1 MSGYKRA
8 IQPPPSC
15 PSTPL
20 LIVQPPAC
28 GPASPTI
35 LAGSSPLMET
45 KPSLAAISMSSSSPA
60 KSLSMS
66 IASDLW
72 HHQRQ
77 LEQRSDVEDRS
88 LSTFS
93 NAFDSSPTLKRDL
106 WAVQS
111 GQRCEQSQPLRIA
124 QSTCRGFAAP
134 RTEVLLWMILFQQLH
149 DGCRDLVIERDL
161 IKPDRA
167 VASPAPRAHSNILQ
181 ARPRFH
187 LPNASI
193 TSYRSINSFNP
204 TSHFSDS
211 NNHSDKHKK
220 ANKVIKIE
228 VFLVSPR
235 HPGSICKTSS
245 INHQHNQSL
254 LNQQRQLMQ
263 NQNVT
268 RQTRQLESELGG
280 EDCPSTVDSRVSHS
294 NMSIYG
300 QDLMPIHPANFA
312 LMNPTPMGSAY
323 SASGNTGEKKP
334 QQPQTLAFKASDIS

>member
-1 MSGYKRA
+1 
-8 IQPPPSC
+8 
-15 PSTPL
+15 
-20 LIVQPPAC
+20 
-28 GPASPTI
+28 
-35 LAGSSPLMET
+35 
-45 KPSLAAISMSSSSPA
+45 
-60 KSLSMS
+60 MS

-149 DGCRDLVIERDL
+149 DGWRELVLERDL

-167 VASPAPRAHSNILQ
+167 
-181 ARPRFH
+181 
-187 LPNASI
+187 
-193 TSYRSINSFNP
+193 
-204 TSHFSDS
+204 
-211 NNHSDKHKK
+211 
-220 ANKVIKIE
+220 
-228 VFLVSPR
+228 
-235 HPGSICKTSS
+235 
-245 INHQHNQSL
+245 
-254 LNQQRQLMQ
+254 QRQLMQ

-312 LMNPTPMGSAY
+312 LMNPTPMG
-323 SASGNTGEKKP
+323 
-334 QQPQTLAFKASDIS
+334 